1 MARLFFSNQH
11 ETGYIRYQCCHLFL
25 NIYLVQVHLP
35 HVSRDKI
42 TLGIS
47 HIYNAMFQCMILL
60 VIFNG
65 DFERKIF
72 ASTGIRSLDLP
83 THLFWR
89 WESAILL
96 AFLRLCGEPP
106 FRQNFKLKCYWRQ
119 HVAKQ
124 IIVIALVGTKEG
136 LMQKKIQKTSF
147 DAIC

>member
-1 MARLFFSNQH
+1 
-11 ETGYIRYQCCHLFL
+11 
-25 NIYLVQVHLP
+25 
-35 HVSRDKI
+35 
-42 TLGIS
+42 
-47 HIYNAMFQCMILL
+47 MILW

-147 DAIC
+147 DAICWKMRLFANEKTLQWVLVGKVCECVCVRERERENESSCLVCSWVRCVCVCVYVRA